1 MALKKQKNI
10 ALENAID
17 SLIDSGVDLRTMFQE
32 DGIINQLKR
41 SLLERALQAEMQ
53 DHLGYQKYDRV
64 DSNNARNGVV
74 SKTIK
79 TESGEFD
86 IEVPRDR
93 NGTFEPL
100 IVPKRRTRIAGLD
113 DKIVALY
120 AKGMS
125 VADIKEALAELYAG
139 IEISESVISDITDGV
154 IENAKDWQSRALDKI
169 YPVVFIDCIMV
180 KVKQDKRIINKAV
193 YVAIGINISGNKEVL
208 GFWINE
214 TEGAKFWLSIFTELK
229 NRGLQDILI
238 MCTDNLTGIS
248 ESISAAFPKTDH
260 QLCIVHQIRN
270 SLKFVSYK
278 DRKAVVKDLK
288 PIYTAINEDNAL
300 SALEA
305 FSQKWK
311 DQYPY
316 IAKSWYANW
325 DNLIGFL
332 KHSAEVRKIIYTT
345 NMIESVNSCFRKVIK
360 NKRSF
365 PSDDSV
371 TKLFFL
377 AIESMTK
384 KWTMPIRD
392 WNIVMSQFMILYEG
406 RL

>member
-17 SLIDSGVDLRTMFQE
+17 SIIDSGVDLRNMFQE

-53 DHLGYQKYDRV
+53 EHLGYQKYDRV
-64 DSNNARNGVV
+64 DSNNARNGTIF
-74 SKTIK
+74 KTIK
-79 TESGEFD
+79 TESGELD

-93 NGTFEPL
+93 RGTFEPL
-100 IVPKRRTRIAGLD
+100 IVPKRKTRIAGLD

-125 VADIKEALAELYAG
+125 VADIKEALAELYGG
-139 IEISESVISDITDGV
+139 IEVSESVISDITDGV
-154 IENAKDWQSRALDKI
+154 IETAKEWQSRGLDKV
-169 YPVVFIDCIMV
+169 YPVVFIDCIIV

-193 YVAIGINISGNKEVL
+193 YVAIGINTLGNKEVL

-214 TEGAKFWLSIFTELK
+214 TEGAKFWLGVLNELK

-248 ESISAAFPKTDH
+248 ESISAVFPKADH

-278 DRKAVVKDLK
+278 DRKEVARDLK

-300 SALEA
+300 SALEDFA
-305 FSQKWK
+305 KKWNV
-311 DQYPY
+311 QYPY
-316 IAKSWYANW
+316 ISKSWYSNW
-325 DNLIGFL
+325 DSLIGFL
-332 KHSAEVRKIIYTT
+332 KHSMEVRKIIYTT

-406 RL
+406 RF